1 MDAGLPG
8 VHRIHLRA
16 TRRRCSEIGDH
27 PRANDTEATSGTAA
41 TAPSVLTAYAAFQ
54 AGAPLT
60 VDIVA
65 PYGARETVRRAD
77 LTTAALAAV
86 FRASGAILAGVR
98 LARSVA
104 ARFRRARAF
113 AEAVAVREMCGNR
126 GIAHTEGVRVPGIA
140 GGNVTDRGLVGAAGV
155 ARAARKGV
163 AYDEQRHD

>member
-1 MDAGLPG
+1 MGAGLPG

-16 TRRRCSEIGDH
+16 TRRRCSEIVDQ
-27 PRANDTEATSGTAA
+27 PRANDSEATSGTAA
-41 TAPSVLTAYAAFQ
+41 AAPTVLTAYAAFQ

-77 LTTAALAAV
+77 LTTAALAAI

-113 AEAVAVREMCGNR
+113 AE
-126 GIAHTEGVRVPGIA
+126 T
-140 GGNVTDRGLVGAAGV
+140 
-155 ARAARKGV
+155 
-163 AYDEQRHD
+163 